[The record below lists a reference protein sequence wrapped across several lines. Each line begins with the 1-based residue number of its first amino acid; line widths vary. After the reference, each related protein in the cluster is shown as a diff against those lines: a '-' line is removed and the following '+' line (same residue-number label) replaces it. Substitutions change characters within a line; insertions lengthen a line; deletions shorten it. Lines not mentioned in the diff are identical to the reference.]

1 MNCLFLAKPE
11 FTDIEN
17 NDRFIL
23 LENDDKVPNSILV
36 IRDIKMSDR
45 GYYKCTGTN
54 DKMKTFALDDDTF
67 ADSVSYIRIKDR
79 MAALWPAIGIV
90 AQIVVLAI
98 IIIISENRRNQNEV
112 DESDT
117 DESPEK
123 KEDANFIRRG
133 H

>member
-1 MNCLFLAKPE
+1 
-11 FTDIEN
+11 
-17 NDRFIL
+17 
-23 LENDDKVPNSILV
+23 
-36 IRDIKMSDR
+36 MSDR
-45 GYYKCTGTN
+45 GFYKCTGTN
-54 DKMKTFALDDDTF
+54 DKMKSFAADDETF
-67 ADSVSYIRIKDR
+67 ADSESYIRIKDR
-79 MAALWPAIGIV
+79 TAAFYPAIGIV

-123 KEDANFIRRG
+123 KEDSNFIRRG

>member
-1 MNCLFLAKPE
+1 
-11 FTDIEN
+11 
-17 NDRFIL
+17 
-23 LENDDKVPNSILV
+23 
-36 IRDIKMSDR
+36 MSDR

-54 DKMKTFALDDDTF
+54 DKMKSFAGDDETF